1 MARRRVSYAWAL
13 KVPAADA
20 GSEDGL
26 GWAQLLATNARA
38 WRDEALHG
46 GPRPYPLTPEELAAE
61 ACVSAST
68 IKRRVAQ
75 ARSAAFGSL
84 SDSGIYYRVARAKE
98 EAGREAASVCKAPDC
113 ESLLPCK
120 RTRRREYCHPRCR
133 RRHHYQRQVEGAT
146 RRPHL
151 RGPRESAATNVPA

>member
-1 MARRRVSYAWAL
+1 MARRRASYAWAL

-38 WRDEALHG
+38 WREEALHG
-46 GPRPYPLTPEELAAE
+46 GPRPYPLTPAELATQVD
-61 ACVSAST
+61 VSAAT
-68 IKRRVAQ
+68 IRRRIRQ
-75 ARSAAFGSL
+75 ARSDAFGSL
-84 SDSGIYYRVARAKE
+84 SDSGIYYRLARAKE

-113 ESLLPCK
+113 ENLLPRK

-133 RRHHYQRQVEGAT
+133 RRHHYQRQMPAAT